1 MGQAGRTRHPL
12 YAMTTYELRDRRREL
27 EDAIKA
33 GASGAAIREDL
44 IKDLAAVLAEEDQ
57 RASIRRAN
65 GARA

>member
-12 YAMTTYELRDRRREL
+12 YAMTTYELRDRRSEL
-27 EDAIKA
+27 EEAIKA
-33 GASGAAIREDL
+33 GDPGAALRE
-44 IKDLAAVLAEEDQ
+44 DLAAVLAEEDQ

>member
-12 YAMTTYELRDRRREL
+12 YAMTTYELRDRRTEI
-27 EDAIKA
+27 EEAIKA
-33 GASGAAIREDL
+33 DDPGAAKREDL

-65 GARA
+65 GARS

>member
-1 MGQAGRTRHPL
+1 MGQAGRIRHPL

-27 EDAIKA
+27 EEAIKA
-33 GASGAAIREDL
+33 DGPGAGIREDL
-44 IKDLAAVLAEEDQ
+44 IKDLAAVLSEEDQ

>member
-1 MGQAGRTRHPL
+1 MGQAGWTRHPL

-27 EDAIKA
+27 EAAIKA
-33 GASGAAIREDL
+33 DSPDAAIREDL

>member
-33 GASGAAIREDL
+33 GDPGAGIREDL
-44 IKDLAAVLAEEDQ
+44 IKDLDAVRAEEDQ

>member
-12 YAMTTYELRDRRREL
+12 YAMTTYELRDCRREL
-27 EDAIKA
+27 EAAIKA
-33 GASGAAIREDL
+33 DGPDAAIREDL
-44 IKDLAAVLAEEDQ
+44 IKNLAAVLAEEDQ

>member
-1 MGQAGRTRHPL
+1 MGQAGRARHPL

-27 EDAIKA
+27 EEAIKA
-33 GASGAAIREDL
+33 GDPGTAIREDL